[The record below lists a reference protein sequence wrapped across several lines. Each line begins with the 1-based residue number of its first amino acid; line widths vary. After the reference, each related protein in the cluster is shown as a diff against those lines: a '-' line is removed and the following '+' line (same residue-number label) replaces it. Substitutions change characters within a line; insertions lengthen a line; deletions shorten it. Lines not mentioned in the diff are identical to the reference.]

1 MKTKE
6 QFIAEYKIEFPTIKV
21 GSEELGYTFLENEQ
35 YNETINVW
43 AEDAFLKQ
51 EAEASIAKAATDKAA
66 LLARLGIT
74 EAEAKLLLGGN

>member
-6 QFIAEYKIEFPTIKV
+6 QFIAEYKIEFPTNKV

-51 EAEASIAKAATDKAA
+51 EAEESILQSASDKAA
-66 LLARLGIT
+66 LLERLGIT
-74 EAEAKLLLGGN
+74 EEEARLLLS

>member
-51 EAEASIAKAATDKAA
+51 EAEESILQSASDKAA
-66 LLARLGIT
+66 LLERLGIT
-74 EAEAKLLLGGN
+74 EEEARLLLS

>member
-51 EAEASIAKAATDKAA
+51 EAEASILQAASDKEA
-66 LLARLGIT
+66 LLAKLGIT
-74 EAEAKLLLGGN
+74 EEEARLLLS